1 MDQFQLQ
8 TIVGAT
14 GVCILQVNGPF
25 TLQNVFEFQ
34 NLARKEC
41 ERAIIVDL
49 TGAPYMD
56 SAGLGAI
63 LGIFASCQR
72 TQRGFAVAG
81 ACGRVQTLL
90 QVAKADHI
98 LSLFET
104 VEAAESRLSAKA
116 QQA

>member
-1 MDQFQLQ
+1 MEQFQIQ
-8 TIVGAT
+8 TAVGPT
-14 GVCILQVNGPF
+14 GACILHVTGPF

-34 NLARKEC
+34 AAARKET

-49 TGAPYMD
+49 TNSPYLD

-72 TQRGFAVAG
+72 TQRGFALAG

-98 LSLFET
+98 LSLFDT
-104 VEAAESRLSAKA
+104 VAAAEEKLSAKT

>member
-1 MDQFQLQ
+1 MAEFQIQ
-8 TIVGAT
+8 TSVGST
-14 GVCILQVNGPF
+14 GACILRVLGPF

-34 NLARKEC
+34 GIARKET

-49 TGAPYMD
+49 TETPYMD

-63 LGIFASCQR
+63 LGLFASCQR
-72 TQRGFAVAG
+72 TQRSFAVAG

-98 LSLFET
+98 LSLFDTLEL
-104 VEAAESRLSAKA
+104 AESKLAAKA

>member
-1 MDQFQLQ
+1 MGQFQIQ
-8 TIVGAT
+8 SAIGPTGA
-14 GVCILQVNGPF
+14 CILQVLGPF

-34 NLARKEC
+34 SIARKES

-49 TGAPYMD
+49 TETPYMD

-72 TQRGFAVAG
+72 TARGFAVAG
-81 ACGRVQTLL
+81 ACGRVQTLF
-90 QVAKADHI
+90 QVARADHI
-98 LSLFET
+98 LAVFDT
-104 VEAAESRLSAKA
+104 VESAEAQLAAKA

>member
-8 TIVGAT
+8 TTVGPT
-14 GVCILQVNGPF
+14 GACILQVLGPF
-25 TLQNVFEFQ
+25 TLKNVFEFQ
-34 NLARKEC
+34 STARNES

-49 TGAPYMD
+49 SGTPYMD

-63 LGIFASCQR
+63 LGVFASCQR
-72 TQRGFAVAG
+72 THRGFALAG
-81 ACGRVQTLL
+81 ASGRVQTLL

-98 LSLFET
+98 LALYDT
-104 VEAAESRLSAKA
+104 VEAAEARLAAKA